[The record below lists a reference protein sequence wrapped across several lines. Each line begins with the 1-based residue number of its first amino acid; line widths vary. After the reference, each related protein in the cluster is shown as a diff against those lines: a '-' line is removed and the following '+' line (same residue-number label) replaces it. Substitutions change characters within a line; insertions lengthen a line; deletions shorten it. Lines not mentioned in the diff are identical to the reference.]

1 MGDLEDEAA
10 WLRFR
15 VRRLRV
21 ILRLVSGTNFDK
33 ALVETALK
41 ELIADAEA
49 RLDGLE
55 RK

>member
-1 MGDLEDEAA
+1 MADLEDEVS

-15 VRRLRV
+15 LRRLRV
-21 ILRLVSGTNFDK
+21 ILRLVSGAKPDK

>member
-1 MGDLEDEAA
+1 MANLEDEAA

-21 ILRLVSGTNFDK
+21 ILRLVSRADFDK
-33 ALVETALK
+33 ALVETALQ
-41 ELIADAEA
+41 ELVDDAEA

-55 RK
+55 RE

>member
-1 MGDLEDEAA
+1 MADLEDEAS

-21 ILRLVSGTNFDK
+21 ILRLVSRADFDK
-33 ALVETALK
+33 ALVEAALK

>member
-1 MGDLEDEAA
+1 MGDLEDEAS

-15 VRRLRV
+15 LRRLRV
-21 ILRLVSGTNFDK
+21 ILRIVSGTKLDK

-49 RLDGLE
+49 RLDALE